1 MEMAGIEG
9 IHFDPTH
16 GGLICSV
23 YGTGVRPKT
32 NAVRRHLR
40 GDGYF
45 CKGAV
50 LKEAVNAL
58 T

>member
-1 MEMAGIEG
+1 MAGIEG